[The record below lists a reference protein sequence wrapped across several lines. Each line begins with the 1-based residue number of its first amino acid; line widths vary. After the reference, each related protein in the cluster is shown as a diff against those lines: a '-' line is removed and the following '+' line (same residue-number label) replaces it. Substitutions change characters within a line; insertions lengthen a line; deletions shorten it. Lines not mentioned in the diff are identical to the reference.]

1 LSLADGVRALRGVG
15 PGRAVLLERLGVV
28 TIGDLLRLLP
38 RRYEDRRNLT
48 TIAALETGASGS
60 FVARVVSA
68 GARITPQRR
77 RRVFRAIL
85 EDDTGTVEALWFRFH
100 APYLQA
106 LARPGAR
113 LLVHGTIT
121 AAGGIRRMIH
131 PELEPLG
138 EGGERAGP
146 AIRPVY
152 PATEGISQATLRA
165 IVRRALEDVL
175 PHLEDQLPVGLC
187 ERLGLPGLAES
198 LAAVHLPGDQVSLE
212 TLAAVASPWQRRLRF
227 DELFAL
233 QLQLVSRRRRYEA
246 ARPRHDRR
254 PRQDLLEHLRTRL
267 PFALTAAQERVCREI
282 LADMAGPRPMQ
293 RLLQGDVGS
302 GKTVV
307 AALAVLAAVAGGGQ
321 AALLVPTE
329 LLAEQ
334 HHLTLGRLA
343 DLLGVEAALLTGSV
357 PRQRRAEVL
366 AGLGSGRTRFVVGT
380 HALLEERV
388 EFSRLALAVVDEQ
401 HRFGVRQRLRL
412 REKGEAPDLLVMTAT
427 PIPRSLALAL
437 YGDLDLSVI
446 DELPPGRQ
454 PVTTRVVGETARREA
469 WELVR
474 GELRKGN
481 RVYVVCPLAEEGAEE
496 EGLDAARAAQ
506 RLRAHFRGIE
516 VGLVHGRMRL
526 EERSRAMQR
535 FRSGETPLLV
545 STTVVEVGLDVPEAT
560 VMLVERAERFGL
572 SQLHQLRGRVG
583 RGPDPAHCLLF
594 TGPRPSP
601 EALER
606 LSVLERTADGFAVAQ
621 ADLELRGPGLLAG
634 TLQSGLAGLRLG
646 ELAGDP
652 ALLAAAREA
661 ARGIIAADP
670 DVSLPQHAGLRALV
684 ESAAGTEGPPAGTG

>member
-1 LSLADGVRALRGVG
+1 MLKRHSLR
-15 PGRAVLLERLGVV
+15 P
-28 TIGDLLRLLP
+28 LRLMEICGTHTVAIF
-38 RRYEDRRNLT
+38 R
-48 TIAALETGASGS
+48 SGL
-60 FVARVVSA
+60 R
-68 GARITPQRR
+68 
-77 RRVFRAIL
+77 
-85 EDDTGTVEALWFRFH
+85 
-100 APYLQA
+100 
-106 LARPGAR
+106 
-113 LLVHGTIT
+113 
-121 AAGGIRRMIH
+121 
-131 PELEPLG
+131 EL
-138 EGGERAGP
+138 
-146 AIRPVY
+146 
-152 PATEGISQATLRA
+152 
-165 IVRRALEDVL
+165 
-175 PHLEDQLPVGLC
+175 
-187 ERLGLPGLAES
+187 LGLPGLAES
-198 LAAVHLPGDQVSLE
+198 LAAVHLPGDQMRLE
-212 TLAAVASPWQRRLRF
+212 TLSAGASPWQRRLRF

-233 QLQLVSRRRRYEA
+233 QLHLACRRQRYEA
-246 ARPRHDRR
+246 ARPRPARKA
-254 PRQDLLEHLRTRL
+254 RQDLVAQLERRL
-267 PFALTAAQERVCREI
+267 PFALTAAQKRVCREI

-307 AALAVLAAVAGGGQ
+307 AALAVLAAISGGGQ

-343 DLLGVEAALLTGSV
+343 ELLGVEAALLTASV

-366 AGLGSGRTRFVVGT
+366 AGLGSGRTRFVIGT

-388 EFSRLALAVVDEQ
+388 SFSKLALAVVDEQ

-446 DELPPGRQ
+446 DELPPGRR
-454 PVTTRVVGETARREA
+454 PVMTRIVRQAERRGA

-474 GELRKGN
+474 GELRKGK
-481 RVYVVCPLAEEGAEE
+481 RVYVVCPLAEEGAED

-506 RLRAHFRGIE
+506 RLRAYFRDFE
-516 VGLVHGRMRL
+516 VGLVHGGMPL

-583 RGPDPAHCLLF
+583 RGPDPSHFLLF
-594 TGPRPSP
+594 PGPRPSP
-601 EALER
+601 EALGR
-606 LSVLERTADGFAVAQ
+606 LSVLERTSDGFAVAQ

-634 TLQSGLAGLRLG
+634 TLQSGLSGLRFG
-646 ELAGDP
+646 DLARDP
-652 ALLAAAREA
+652 GLLSSAREA
-661 ARGIIAADP
+661 AREIVAADP
-670 DVSLPQHAGLRALV
+670 DLSLPEHAGLRALV
-684 ESAAGTEGPPAGTG
+684 EAAAGADQAPAGAG